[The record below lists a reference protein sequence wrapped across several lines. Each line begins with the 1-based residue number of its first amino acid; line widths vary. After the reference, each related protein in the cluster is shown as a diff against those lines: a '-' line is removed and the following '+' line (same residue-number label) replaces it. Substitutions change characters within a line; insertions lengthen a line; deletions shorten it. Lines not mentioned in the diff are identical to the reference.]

1 MPIKK
6 TEKKYIAL
14 QRKKE
19 QAGKKMPKVDT
30 YKKKKK

>member
-1 MPIKK
+1 MAMKK
-6 TEKKYIAL
+6 SQKKYIAL

-19 QAGKKMPKVDT
+19 QASKKLPKVDV